1 MKVKNEVRRNEGQ
14 GIDNKTGVND
24 CGFYHQSKTIWFA
37 KIIIEWSGKEKTSF
51 VFKKK
56 KKQSSTR

>member
-1 MKVKNEVRRNEGQ
+1 MRRNEGQ
-14 GIDNKTGVND
+14 GIDNKTRVND

-37 KIIIEWSGKEKTSF
+37 KNIIEWGGKEKTSF
-51 VFKKK
+51 VFFIFFK